1 MALLCSLQRG
11 AAWTAGPLGWADSRL
26 HDESLDP
33 LVETRNAALDRSWEA
48 ASTNC
53 AMMAAHDKML
63 EGDLKALDRMLKV
76 IESGHPGGAAPVADA
91 DAERARD
98 SGLWKLVTV

>member
-1 MALLCSLQRG
+1 
-11 AAWTAGPLGWADSRL
+11 
-26 HDESLDP
+26 
-33 LVETRNAALDRSWEA
+33 
-48 ASTNC
+48 
-53 AMMAAHDKML
+53 MMVAHDKML

>member
-1 MALLCSLQRG
+1 VER
-11 AAWTAGPLGWADSRL
+11 AGPLGWADSRL

-53 AMMAAHDKML
+53 AMMVAHDKML

-76 IESGHPGGAAPVADA
+76 IESGHPGAQRRSPMRTPSAPVTAGFG
-91 DAERARD
+91 
-98 SGLWKLVTV
+98 SL

>member
-1 MALLCSLQRG
+1 MAPLCSLQRVERS
-11 AAWTAGPLGWADSRL
+11 GPLGWADGRL

-53 AMMAAHDKML
+53 AMMVAHDKML